1 MYINA
6 RGVLYALVWFFTW
19 KTNKTASMKAAIAER
34 IPPITQFDCGNV
46 TFPLSLVEVNE
57 VNATG
62 GPSYIVI
69 VSAPVMDTRVPIDLA
84 RLLRTLKSRFS
95 ILVTIHIIWD
105 PVRTWEHS
113 GKKLHYLIF
122 STKFPL
128 GFEDDM
134 KSQTDSDFI
143 FQVQIVWI

>member
-1 MYINA
+1 ME
-6 RGVLYALVWFFTW
+6 VW

-69 VSAPVMDTRVPIDLA
+69 VSAPVMDIMVPIDLA

-95 ILVTIHIIWD
+95 ILVMMASMKVKAGTRS
-105 PVRTWEHS
+105 VMAEAKV
-113 GKKLHYLIF
+113 GELYLIPTYINICMEQLMRPR
-122 STKFPL
+122 TKIL
-128 GFEDDM
+128 QRMEVVSGGGGFLL
-134 KSQTDSDFI
+134 
-143 FQVQIVWI
+143 